1 MESER
6 ASLPPL
12 SHSEGPF
19 HHVWSNGSISS
30 GVPTSPSSSSGHGN
44 TPRSHSP
51 LSSSYSLIDKIQSRV
66 DGGDKFFS
74 LEFFPP
80 RTPAGASNL
89 IARFDRMFSGGPLFC
104 DVTWHAA
111 GDPGT
116 YWYIKQHRVGGQ
128 GHNMWLVV
136 SFVVSYFRGR

>member
-6 ASLPPL
+6 VSLQSLP
-12 SHSEGPF
+12 HSEAPF
-19 HHVWSNGSISS
+19 YHVWSNGSVSS
-30 GVPTSPSSSSGHGN
+30 GVPTSPSSSSGQGN

-51 LSSSYSLIDKIQSRV
+51 LFSSSSLIDKIQSRI

-111 GDPGT
+111 GDPGMT
-116 YWYIKQHRVGGQ
+116 
-128 GHNMWLVV
+128 LVHV
-136 SFVVSYFRGR
+136 HVRMSARTM